1 MQEVIQ
7 KIQEKYLKLSPEE
20 VATNEQKEFSCPKC
34 KDVGG
39 FFEMKVDEDERKIT
53 YGKSFQ
59 IWVDCSCEKQKI
71 ANKLIKA
78 SEITDNF
85 KAMTFANY
93 YTEGQSSLVVEAK
106 DLAMKYFKDFE
117 KPITGLTEAEEM
129 AVGIAVLGQPG
140 FGKTHLL
147 SALSNNM
154 MQKKLKS
161 VLYFPYV
168 EGFDDLRDDF
178 EKLQAKLIRMKEVD
192 ILFIDD
198 LFKPVNKRD
207 RIGEVVLDKDNK
219 PVKIPQASSWEIK
232 QIYSVVNYRYMN
244 KKPVFLSSE
253 LEFDQMIL
261 LDEALGTRLYQMC
274 KRYFLIIDKD
284 LSLNYRLK

>member
-1 MQEVIQ
+1 
-7 KIQEKYLKLSPEE
+7 
-20 VATNEQKEFSCPKC
+20 
-34 KDVGG
+34 
-39 FFEMKVDEDERKIT
+39 MKVDEDETSIT

-106 DLAMKYFKDFE
+106 DLAMEYFKEFE
-117 KPITGLTEAEEM
+117 KLTTGLTEAEEM

-207 RIGEVVLDKDNK
+207 RNGEVVLDKNNM
-219 PVKIPQASSWEIK
+219 PIKIPQASSWEIK

-244 KKPVFLSSE
+244 KKPIFLSSE
-253 LEFDQMIL
+253 LDFDEMIL